1 MSQLHAEVSVAQL
14 SKVGEELCGDKIVV
28 NHTPKG
34 TIIVLSDGLGSGVK
48 ANILATL
55 TTKIA
60 SSMLTRGIPLDDV
73 VSTIADTL
81 PVCRQ
86 RNIAYSTLHILKIAP
101 SGLATIV
108 EFDCPQSFLI
118 RDGKVM
124 PFPSTVEVI
133 SGKSIKEGKL
143 LLVEND
149 IIVAVSDGI
158 IHAGIGGL
166 LKLGWGWKGIADHLQ
181 SIVRP
186 DSSAHFISDS
196 IIRCSEGY
204 YLGQPG
210 DDSSIVTV
218 KIRKARQLTILT
230 GPPVDH
236 SFDEKVVKRFMNQP
250 GKKIVAGGTTAH
262 IVSNVCDKPLIMD
275 LSSYN
280 EHIPPM
286 GFIEGIDLVT
296 EGILTLNAVLE
307 RIGQGR
313 TLTGGFSDGDAAD
326 RLIEMLLDADKIN
339 IFAGKSIN
347 PAHQNPTFPFKINIK
362 SQVLT
367 KLQAALEAKGKEVI
381 IEWF

>member
-1 MSQLHAEVSVAQL
+1 MSPLHAEIGIAQL
-14 SKVGEELCGDKIVV
+14 SKVGEELCGDNIVV
-28 NHTPKG
+28 TNTQKG

-60 SSMLTRGIPLDDV
+60 SSMLKRGIPLADV

-86 RNIAYSTLHILKIAP
+86 RKIAYSTLHIIKITP

-108 EFDCPQSFLI
+108 EFDCPTSFFI

-124 PFPSTVEVI
+124 PLPLKEKVI
-133 SGKSIKEGKL
+133 GGKLIKEGQL
-143 LLVEND
+143 LLQEND

-158 IHAGIGGL
+158 IHSGIGGL
-166 LKLGWGWKGIADHLQ
+166 LKLGWGWQGIADQLE
-181 SIVRP
+181 SVASNRN
-186 DSSAHFISDS
+186 DAFSISDD
-196 IIRCSEGY
+196 IIRCCEGY

-210 DDSSIVTV
+210 DDSTIVTV
-218 KIRKARQLTILT
+218 KMRLARHLTILT
-230 GPPVDH
+230 GPPVDY
-236 SFDEKVVKRFMNQP
+236 SLDEKVVKRFLSQP
-250 GKKIVAGGTTAH
+250 GKKVVAGGTTAH
-262 IVSNVCDKPLIMD
+262 IVSKVCDKKLVMD

-280 EHIPPM
+280 EQIPPM
-286 GFIEGIDLVT
+286 GYIEGIDLVT

-307 RIGQGR
+307 RVGSGR
-313 TLTGGFSDGDAAD
+313 KTIIDSMHNTGAD
-326 RLIEMLLDADKIN
+326 RLADMLLEADRID

-347 PAHQNPTFPFKINIK
+347 PAHQSPNFPFNKNIK
-362 SQVLT
+362 PQVLA
-367 KLQAALEAKGKEVI
+367 KLQAVLESKGKEVN